1 MGADVNVVVDID
13 VNVDVDAADD
23 VIFGVV
29 GVGDVDVDVD
39 VDPLTKEAGSCDRTT

>member
-39 VDPLTKEAGSCDRTT
+39 PLTKEAGSCDRTT